1 MAQRE
6 AAMGIDDIRPK
17 ADEIAS
23 LMAARF
29 GGVRRGQQA
38 DLDSMLRRRG
48 GALPRRLRRAA
59 RVLAQ
64 ADRVAGHPRLA
75 RQVDFPQF
83 ERAYRALTAY
93 LGPLGRSARWQGG
106 AARVAASVA
115 VGLLLLLVAA
125 GVVAWR
131 RLA

>member
-1 MAQRE
+1 
-6 AAMGIDDIRPK
+6 MGIDDIRPK

-59 RVLAQ
+59 RVLAE
-64 ADRVAGHPRLA
+64 ADRVAGQPKLA

-83 ERAYRALTAY
+83 ERAHRALTTY
-93 LGPLGRSARWQGG
+93 LGPLGRRIRWQDG

-115 VGLLLLLVAA
+115 LGLLVLVIAA